1 MKFLSAASVPRVFNK
16 ESMMNVINNHFF
28 DKFAIFLS
36 VSCAIHC
43 LLTPILIIFLPIVA
57 TTFVAH
63 ADFHLWMLYL
73 VLPTTAIA
81 IFLGC
86 KKHKDKIV
94 IALSGLGLLI
104 VTVSTVYQYTLQTK
118 DGVCVICASG
128 GHALTNPLVLVNVL
142 AGALLI
148 TAHIRNFKL
157 CRKENCNH

>member
-1 MKFLSAASVPRVFNK
+1 VLPK
-16 ESMMNVINNHFF
+16 ESFMNLADNHFF
-28 DKFAIFLS
+28 DRFAIFLS

-104 VTVSTVYQYTLQTK
+104 VTASTIYQYSLQTD
-118 DGVCVICASG
+118 DGTCVICASG
-128 GHALTNPLVLVNVL
+128 GHALTNPLVLINIL

-148 TAHIRNFKL
+148 SAHVRNFKL
-157 CRKENCNH
+157 CRKNSCNH